1 MWRCPILSIFTHRN
15 PVSSKWSITISPIEI
30 LYKFPFLSIPTPP
43 LRKPWSWIIFII
55 ILLFFLI
62 LFLHN
67 ILFSFACFWSSYGWD
82 YTLLFFCNLCFSPN
96 ILFLS
101 FTCALYGCSFSPSIL
116 FLSFTCALYGCSSL
130 TVLLSVVLVWMLHG
144 VLVHSPVYGL
154 GQYSQCWLPGKFLSM
169 TSGAHIGVSPVYP
182 SV

>member
-1 MWRCPILSIFTHRN
+1 MEHYHQPYR
-15 PVSSKWSITISPIEI
+15 EI

-82 YTLLFFCNLCFSPN
+82 YTLLFSCNLC
-96 ILFLS
+96 
-101 FTCALYGCSFSPSIL
+101 FSPSIL
-116 FLSFTCALYGCSSL
+116 FLSFTCALYGCSLL
-130 TVLLSVVLVWMLHG
+130 TVLRSVMLVWMLHG
-144 VLVHSPVYGL
+144 VLVHSPVFGL